1 MNRRCAAWAF
11 VCVWIWPWVVWA
23 GSYDDF
29 FIAVKRDD
37 AAQVVE
43 LLQRGFDP
51 NTLDASGQHA
61 LYLALR
67 EPSLAVARVLLQWP
81 KTHVDARNA
90 QEETPLML
98 ACLKGHQEMVK
109 LLLARDADVN
119 KTGWTPL
126 HYAATGGHTQIMQW
140 LLDEHAYIDAESPNG
155 TTPLMMAAQ
164 YGSAAAVQLLLDAG
178 ADANV
183 RNQLKLSAID
193 FAHRS
198 GRTDVAD
205 LIASVQ
211 RRTRST
217 GQW

>member
-1 MNRRCAAWAF
+1 MNRVRAWWAF
-11 VCVWIWPWVVWA
+11 ALLWIWPWVAMA

-29 FIAVKRDD
+29 FSAVRRDD
-37 AAQVVE
+37 AAQVVA

-51 NTLDASGQHA
+51 NTRDPSGQHA
-61 LYLALR
+61 LYLAVR
-67 EPSLAVARVLLQWP
+67 EPSAAVARALLQWP
-81 KTHVDARNA
+81 QTDADARNV

-98 ACLKGHQEMVK
+98 ACLKGQLDIVK

-119 KTGWTPL
+119 KTGWAPL
-126 HYAATGGHTQIMQW
+126 HYAATGGHTEIMQL
-140 LLDEHAYIDAESPNG
+140 LLDQHAYIDAESPNG

-178 ADANV
+178 ADANL

-193 FAHRS
+193 FAHRAS
-198 GRTDVAD
+198 RADVAD
-205 LIASVQ
+205 LIALVQ
-211 RRTRST
+211 RRTNPA